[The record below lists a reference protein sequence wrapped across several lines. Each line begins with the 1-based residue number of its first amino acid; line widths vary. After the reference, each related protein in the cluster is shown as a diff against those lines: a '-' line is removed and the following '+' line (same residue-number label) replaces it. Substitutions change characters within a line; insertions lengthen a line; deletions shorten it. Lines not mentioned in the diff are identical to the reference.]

1 MSNLKTTR
9 VDLSIDGYVAEICLV
24 PPEGKPPTLDQTV
37 LSELEEKVATLEQS
51 QVRLVYLK
59 SASERFF
66 CVGANIAVLKETN
79 AQTIGPWVKNG
90 HRILNRLEDLPC
102 PVVALVSG
110 YVMGGGLELAMACD
124 LIFSDD
130 SAKFAQSEASLGFI
144 PGWGGSRRLV
154 DRIGV
159 AKAKYYFF
167 TGEMLDSQTA
177 LSCGLVDFAGTS
189 EDRGEFMDSF
199 TQRVLDNNYN
209 AISTFKKIVNREML
223 DARVRNAE
231 LEAVN
236 SVSCL
241 EDKDTLNRLNAFLI
255 KKG

>member
-1 MSNLKTTR
+1 MSSHKTTR
-9 VDLSIDGYVAEICLV
+9 VDLSINGYVAEICLV
-24 PPEGKPPTLDQTV
+24 PPEGKPPTLDQAV
-37 LSELEEKVATLEQS
+37 LSELEEKVAALEQS
-51 QVRLVYLK
+51 QVRVLYLK

-79 AQTIGPWVKNG
+79 AETIGPWVKNG
-90 HRILNRLEDLPC
+90 HRILNRIEDLPC
-102 PVVALVSG
+102 PVVAIVSG

-124 LIFSDD
+124 LVFCDD
-130 SAKFAQSEASLGFI
+130 TAKLAQSEASLGFI

-159 AKAKYYFF
+159 AKAKYYFY

-177 LSCGLVDFAGTS
+177 LSCGLVDFTGNS
-189 EDRGEFMDSF
+189 EELSAFRDSF
-199 TQRVLDNNYN
+199 TQRVLSNNYN
-209 AISTFKKIVNREML
+209 AISTFKKIVNSERLEARE
-223 DARVRNAE
+223 RNAE
-231 LEAVN
+231 SEAIN

-241 EDKDTLNRLNAFLI
+241 EDEDTLNRLNAFLN